1 MTSPMTSLNRNDL
14 VELLERLGSEDD
26 AAVLEAARALHRKV
40 AESGLSW
47 DDLLQPDRADEDPAD
62 IPEEVD
68 AVVPVGPDAAETLRL
83 IDRLLRKGV
92 SESLRED
99 LLEMKGQLASGT
111 LNDDDR
117 RYVRSVARRLG
128 V

>member
-1 MTSPMTSLNRNDL
+1 MTSLDRNDL
-14 VELLERLGSEDD
+14 IELLERLGSEDD

-47 DDLLQPDRADEDPAD
+47 DDLIQLDHGDEDPVDAT
-62 IPEEVD
+62 EEID
-68 AVVPVGPDAAETLRL
+68 AVVPAAGPDAAETLRL

-92 SESLRED
+92 SEALRED
-99 LLEMKGQLASGT
+99 LLDMKSQLANGE
-111 LNDDDR
+111 LNEDDR
-117 RYVRSVARRLG
+117 RYVRSVAKRLG

>member
-1 MTSPMTSLNRNDL
+1 MIQL
-14 VELLERLGSEDD
+14 
-26 AAVLEAARALHRKV
+26 
-40 AESGLSW
+40 
-47 DDLLQPDRADEDPAD
+47 DRRDEDPVD
-62 IPEEVD
+62 VPEEVD
-68 AVVPVGPDAAETLRL
+68 AVVPAGPDAAETLRL

-111 LNDDDR
+111 LSDDDR